1 MRAPRALP
9 RAASC
14 RLAGPRVS
22 QGLLGG
28 GSALAA
34 FPERSEWRIHDDATT
49 VGRILP
55 GSSEYRRAVQIG
67 RSRVAPEIAALV
79 SAAAAGGRRVPVVLG
94 PPAGGEAQAGA
105 LTAGFQGDAATFA
118 INSAP
123 LLRIARAASVHAA
136 AAALGTPVFLVLRA
150 EPAERRIRAW
160 LAMPGSTGH
169 ALEAGALPSGVRQ
182 LSEAALKAELDAGR
196 ASEVWAAA
204 GDDTVCGLL
213 AGIFPTSELPERIR
227 IPKLAVPPALRAM
240 LSAAGSTRA
249 PVVLG
254 PPVGGDSATQGVNTG
269 MEADGRLSIKS
280 IPLLSLLQAANAA
293 AGAAGAPLELV
304 FRADPTLRA
313 CRLWLAPAGSK
324 GRAPTAPVLPAGI
337 AQLSSAALKKRK

>member
-1 MRAPRALP
+1 
-9 RAASC
+9 
-14 RLAGPRVS
+14 
-22 QGLLGG
+22 
-28 GSALAA
+28 
-34 FPERSEWRIHDDATT
+34 
-49 VGRILP
+49 
-55 GSSEYRRAVQIG
+55 
-67 RSRVAPEIAALV
+67 VAPEIVALI

-94 PPAGGEAQAGA
+94 PPIGGEAQAGA
-105 LTAGFQGDAATFA
+105 LTACFQGDVSNFA
-118 INSAP
+118 ISSAP
-123 LLRIARAASVHAA
+123 LIRLARAATAKASE
-136 AAALGTPVFLVLRA
+136 PVASEPVALVLRA
-150 EPAERRIRAW
+150 EPEERRIRAW
-160 LAMPGSTGH
+160 LAMPGSTGR
-169 ALEAGALPSGVRQ
+169 ALEAGALPAGVSQ

-213 AGIFPTSELPERIR
+213 AGIFPTSELPEQDPRSRIR

-304 FRADPTLRA
+304 FRADPTLGA

-337 AQLSSAALKKRK
+337 AQLSAAALKKKK